1 MVCGTASAVILPGL
15 GCLRHIA
22 HVARNVV
29 RGGVSGG
36 VSLHLIG
43 QMARVAPTSRIWPI
57 DSTDKHATVRS
68 HRFSPHSV
76 HPVCIHPQGSP
87 RASNAGRRKA
97 PRRQIPTRLSYG
109 TRVWSSLLWDGPF
122 ITPVWV
128 SVSFSASP
136 FVSPSHLSALSP
148 PCDARLTVPATRVWR
163 GSLGRDII
171 SHPSPPRL
179 FRHGY
184 YGFLVYRIRK
194 RVYAHHRAA
203 SGTFPMYTRM
213 EKGESNDGQ

>member
-1 MVCGTASAVILPGL
+1 MFARDSSRLPSTARVWYVVCGTASAVILPGL

-128 SVSFSASP
+128 SISLSLSL
-136 FVSPSHLSALSP
+136 HLPLYLLP
-148 PCDARLTVPATRVWR
+148 LIRPLAT
-163 GSLGRDII
+163 
-171 SHPSPPRL
+171 
-179 FRHGY
+179 
-184 YGFLVYRIRK
+184 
-194 RVYAHHRAA
+194 
-203 SGTFPMYTRM
+203 M
-213 EKGESNDGQ
+213 

>member
-1 MVCGTASAVILPGL
+1 MDL
-15 GCLRHIA
+15 
-22 HVARNVV
+22 
-29 RGGVSGG
+29 
-36 VSLHLIG
+36 
-43 QMARVAPTSRIWPI
+43 
-57 DSTDKHATVRS
+57 
-68 HRFSPHSV
+68 
-76 HPVCIHPQGSP
+76 
-87 RASNAGRRKA
+87 
-97 PRRQIPTRLSYG
+97 
-109 TRVWSSLLWDGPF
+109 SLLRYGSLSLSLSLC
-122 ITPVWV
+122 I
-128 SVSFSASP
+128 SLCIS
-136 FVSPSHLSALSP
+136 SHLSALSP